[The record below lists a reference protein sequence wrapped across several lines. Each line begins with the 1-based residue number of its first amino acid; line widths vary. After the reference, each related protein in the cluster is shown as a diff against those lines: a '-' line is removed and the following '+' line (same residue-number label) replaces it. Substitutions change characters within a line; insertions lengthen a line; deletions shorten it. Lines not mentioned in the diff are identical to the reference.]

1 MNLILIKNL
10 GTCVSRIGTKSI
22 TVAADQKKNH
32 FVDYKSTPFIG
43 TESLN
48 INPRKYPAAKIVN

>member
-1 MNLILIKNL
+1 MSQGL
-10 GTCVSRIGTKSI
+10 GLNPLQLQLVKK
-22 TVAADQKKNH
+22 KKNH